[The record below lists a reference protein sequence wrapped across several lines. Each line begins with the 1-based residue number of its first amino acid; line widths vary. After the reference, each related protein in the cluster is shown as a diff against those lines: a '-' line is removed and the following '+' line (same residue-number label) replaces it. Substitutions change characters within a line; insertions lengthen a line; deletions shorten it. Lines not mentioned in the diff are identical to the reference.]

1 MLQKIAV
8 FFQIIGEGF
17 AQALQALWG
26 NPLRAFLSALGI
38 AIGIFCVIS
47 VLMPIDSL
55 EQSIRKSF
63 SRLGSDLIFI
73 HQFPWDGG
81 HGRWW
86 EYMKRPQPSYRDY
99 LALRERANL
108 TEDVAIRV
116 VIQGQALKY
125 RDNIIENA
133 PLGAATQ
140 EFADIMRFEFESGRW
155 FSSNESAVGNDVIVL
170 GHRLA
175 EELFPNIT
183 DPLGLQVRFMGQQLT
198 LVGILKKEGKSL
210 TGDGVDGIAF
220 VPYNFARRY
229 LDVDSEQ
236 LMPLIVARPKAG
248 IPLSEVED
256 QLSHVLRTSRRL
268 KPTAEDNFALNR
280 SSLFDQFIASIF
292 GVINAAGW
300 LIGAFSI
307 LVGGFGIANIMFV
320 SVRERTGQIGI
331 KKSLG
336 ARNYFILLEFLIEAV
351 FLSIIGG
358 IAGLFFVQGLAWLGN
373 TMIDSFTLIL
383 SSKNVITALIL
394 STAIGVVSGIV
405 PAIQAARMNP
415 VDAIRQN

>member
-1 MLQKIAV
+1 M
-8 FFQIIGEGF
+8 
-17 AQALQALWG
+17 
-26 NPLRAFLSALGI
+26 
-38 AIGIFCVIS
+38 
-47 VLMPIDSL
+47 
-55 EQSIRKSF
+55 
-63 SRLGSDLIFI
+63 
-73 HQFPWDGG
+73 
-81 HGRWW
+81 
-86 EYMKRPQPSYRDY
+86 
-99 LALRERANL
+99 
-108 TEDVAIRV
+108 
-116 VIQGQALKY
+116 
-125 RDNIIENA
+125 
-133 PLGAATQ
+133 
-140 EFADIMRFEFESGRW
+140 
-155 FSSNESAVGNDVIVL
+155 
-170 GHRLA
+170 
-175 EELFPNIT
+175 
-183 DPLGLQVRFMGQQLT
+183 
-198 LVGILKKEGKSL
+198 GILKKEGKSL